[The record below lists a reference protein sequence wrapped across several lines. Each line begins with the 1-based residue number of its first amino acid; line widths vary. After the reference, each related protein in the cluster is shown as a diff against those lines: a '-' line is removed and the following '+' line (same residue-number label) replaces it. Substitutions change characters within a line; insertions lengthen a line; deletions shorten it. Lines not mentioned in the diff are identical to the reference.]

1 MSLAKTNLR
10 ALRLTANEAWTA
22 GRLVYVTICKL
33 LLLHVS
39 RNKTIEDGGRA
50 ALT

>member
-22 GRLVYVTICKL
+22 ERLVYVTICKL